1 MPVGTP
7 EYIAPEVLTSMDGSG
22 GPYGVECDWWSLG
35 VVAYE
40 MLQGQT
46 PFEAD
51 SVVITYSKI
60 MNYKVRS
67 IMTHLSI
74 TTRESS
80 FNVHLGSEGCTGFR
94 KCLTFGPKETKVVT
108 INPKSYYHINT
119 LLLKGGGEW
128 ITKSRNCSMLK
139 DFKKLWPHER
149 FFALAGDAIKFV
161 ASQAQDETRSCG
173 HTQTGVAPYK

>member
-40 MLQGQT
+40 MLCGQT

-60 MNYKVRS
+60 MNYKVKK
-67 IMTHLSI
+67 I
-74 TTRESS
+74 
-80 FNVHLGSEGCTGFR
+80 VC
-94 KCLTFGPKETKVVT
+94 ETKNRVT
-108 INPKSYYHINT
+108 T
-119 LLLKGGGEW
+119 LTGK
-128 ITKSRNCSMLK
+128 TKQIPRTL
-139 DFKKLWPHER
+139 
-149 FFALAGDAIKFV
+149 
-161 ASQAQDETRSCG
+161 SQPIIRTKQKHD
-173 HTQTGVAPYK
+173 